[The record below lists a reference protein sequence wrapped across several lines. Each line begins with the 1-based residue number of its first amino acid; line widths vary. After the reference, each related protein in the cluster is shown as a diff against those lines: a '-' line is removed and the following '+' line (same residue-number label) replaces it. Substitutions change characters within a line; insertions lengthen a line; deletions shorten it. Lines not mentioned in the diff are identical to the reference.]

1 MESNQ
6 CTCEIWRNALVV
18 CRCRRRMKGPTKK
31 DVRCLNTLGKEA
43 QHVGTL
49 LLWPKPLESHIE
61 YDVPIPSGWI
71 VAVSQ
76 LERIL
81 GLSFWTDDSGW
92 LPKA

>member
-1 MESNQ
+1 M
-6 CTCEIWRNALVV
+6 V
-18 CRCRRRMKGPTKK
+18 CRMKGPTKK
-31 DVRCLNTLGKEA
+31 DARCLNTLGKEA
-43 QHVGTL
+43 QHVGTLL

-76 LERIL
+76 LAHPW
-81 GLSFWTDDSGW
+81 SFWTDDSGW